1 MLLSIIFA
9 AYNSFACPACE
20 GLYKDTLTHEQE
32 TSHSLLK
39 TSNSDH
45 SISIGNFKNAMFEL
59 SYDTPLWQKEL
70 GKNAIFPFFDYENN
84 GNLKLNAAIKLQ
96 DKHTVTFQLRSGL
109 NLVPSIY
116 RNGTHKKILTNFMI
130 HIKKS

>member
-1 MLLSIIFA
+1 MKTLWLLSIIFA

-45 SISIGNFKNAMFEL
+45 SINTGDFKNAMFEL

-70 GKNAIFPFFDYENN
+70 GNAIFPFFDYENN
-84 GNLKLNAAIKLQ
+84 GNLKLNEQ
-96 DKHTVTFQLRSGL
+96 SNF
-109 NLVPSIY
+109 
-116 RNGTHKKILTNFMI
+116 KINIL
-130 HIKKS
+130 

>member
-1 MLLSIIFA
+1 MA
-9 AYNSFACPACE
+9 
-20 GLYKDTLTHEQE
+20 
-32 TSHSLLK
+32 
-39 TSNSDH
+39 
-45 SISIGNFKNAMFEL
+45 
-59 SYDTPLWQKEL
+59 KEL

-116 RNGTHKKILTNFMI
+116 DNNKHIDRLKSFYVPYIKDINEKYKDANGFQMGEKIEATTELTRRTGGDYYGDMKVITPVKMNFKD
-130 HIKKS
+130 IKLGYEYAHNDEF